1 MPILASNSGSS
12 TPTGWRSSLDS
23 RKSGAVASAP
33 AEIARDRNGWDGEQL
48 TGVIATAPTPVKR
61 ADLDHSP
68 FVSCN
73 YWAPNHDIATADC
86 SVTWSVD
93 DETCTQVWEAFKSA
107 PEPVGYDP
115 AIIPPWAD
123 GPTSEAFAVLHLQP
137 YRLRVFPGT
146 VLLGQGGEVLTWRGS
161 SDRR

>member
-1 MPILASNSGSS
+1 MTPAGVARRQASSGNSE
-12 TPTGWRSSLDS
+12 RC
-23 RKSGAVASAP
+23 AVVTDERFPAP
-33 AEIARDRNGWDGEQL
+33 ATRFHDDEVEAHRQVRQVVALEQAISGLADARPLAIVDRLLGQAEIP
-48 TGVIATAPTPVKR
+48 ATTPS
-61 ADLDHSP
+61 DLD
-68 FVSCN
+68 
-73 YWAPNHDIATADC
+73 
-86 SVTWSVD
+86 D
-93 DETCTQVWEAFKSA
+93 DEGRRWPRVGP

-137 YRLRVFPGT
+137 YRLRVVPGT